1 MSPKFLLIAGLSA
14 TLHTQTPA
22 WAQVRLPSLP
32 NLPRGA
38 QLPDGDLLRR
48 NESLLTSTS
57 QLLVPADP
65 LRWRD
70 RLGDQLL
77 RRFPDQL
84 QRSVAEEL
92 VFSGEV
98 LALPSSEAAR
108 RRVLEDNGLRL
119 VEESTLEGLDLAWL
133 RLRATSRTTPAALAA
148 LIARLKAQDPE
159 GVYDY
164 HHIYLDAGDVG
175 SGVVGAVAATSA
187 TGSSAV
193 IGTMASASTTSSAAG
208 TGAAAVGGSRLG
220 MIDSGVD
227 TAHPALQRSTVTRR
241 GCAGQAR
248 PAAHGTAVASL
259 LVGDSDVGF
268 HGALPRARLF
278 AMDVYCEG
286 SAQPGGGVAAIAEG
300 LAWLAR
306 ERVGVVNISLV
317 GPPNALLRRVVEA
330 AQAQGLLIVAPVGND
345 GPAAPPLYPAAWP
358 GVIGVTAVDAR
369 RRVLVEAGRGAQVAL
384 AAPGADMVAAE
395 AGSRVYAPVRGT
407 SFASPLVAGLLAARL
422 PSPDRAAAS
431 SAFNALAREAIDLG
445 APGRDEVYGIGLVG
459 ASLRV
464 SASDLR

>member
-1 MSPKFLLIAGLSA
+1 
-14 TLHTQTPA
+14 
-22 WAQVRLPSLP
+22 
-32 NLPRGA
+32 
-38 QLPDGDLLRR
+38 
-48 NESLLTSTS
+48 
-57 QLLVPADP
+57 
-65 LRWRD
+65 
-70 RLGDQLL
+70 
-77 RRFPDQL
+77 
-84 QRSVAEEL
+84 
-92 VFSGEV
+92 
-98 LALPSSEAAR
+98 
-108 RRVLEDNGLRL
+108 
-119 VEESTLEGLDLAWL
+119 
-133 RLRATSRTTPAALAA
+133 
-148 LIARLKAQDPE
+148 
-159 GVYDY
+159 
-164 HHIYLDAGDVG
+164 
-175 SGVVGAVAATSA
+175 
-187 TGSSAV
+187 
-193 IGTMASASTTSSAAG
+193 
-208 TGAAAVGGSRLG
+208 

-241 GCAGQAR
+241 GCGGQAR

-268 HGALPRARLF
+268 RGALPRARLF

-286 SAQPGGGVAAIAEG
+286 GAQAGGGVAAIAEG

-369 RRVLVEAGRGAQVAL
+369 RRVLVEAVRGAQVAF
-384 AAPGADMVAAE
+384 AAPGSDMVAAE
-395 AGSRVYAPVRGT
+395 AGSRMYAPVRGT
-407 SFASPLVAGLLAARL
+407 SFAAPLVAGLLAARL
-422 PSPDRAAAS
+422 PAPDRGAAS
-431 SAFNALAREAIDLG
+431 AASNALAREAIDLG

>member
-1 MSPKFLLIAGLSA
+1 MSLKFLLSAALIA
-14 TLHTQTPA
+14 TLQAVLPA
-22 WAQVRLPSLP
+22 QAQVRLPSLP
-32 NLPRGA
+32 GLPG
-38 QLPDGDLLRR
+38 QPGGPHLPGDLLRR
-48 NESLLTSTS
+48 TESLLTSTS

-65 LRWRD
+65 LRWRE

-84 QRSVAEEL
+84 QRNAAEEL

-98 LALPSSEAAR
+98 LALPSSDAAKR
-108 RRVLEDNGLRL
+108 RLLEDAGLTL
-119 VEESTLEGLDLAWL
+119 VEVSTLEGLDLAWL
-133 RLRATSRTTPAALAA
+133 RLRATSRMTPAALAA
-148 LIARLKAQDPE
+148 LIARLKADDPD
-159 GVYDY
+159 GAYDY
-164 HHIYLDAGDVG
+164 HHVYLDAGE
-175 SGVVGAVAATSA
+175 VGA
-187 TGSSAV
+187 TGPTGA
-193 IGTMASASTTSSAAG
+193 IGTRAGSTSTAAGADAAGAAASAAG
-208 TGAAAVGGSRLG
+208 PRLG

-241 GCAGQAR
+241 GCGGQAR

-268 HGALPRARLF
+268 RGALPRARLF

-286 SAQPGGGVAAIAEG
+286 GAQAGGGVAAIAEG

-369 RRVLVEAGRGAQVAL
+369 RRVLVEAVRGAQVAF
-384 AAPGADMVAAE
+384 AAPGSDMVAAE

-407 SFASPLVAGLLAARL
+407 SFASPLVAGMLAARF
-422 PSPDRAAAS
+422 PSADRAAAS

>member
-1 MSPKFLLIAGLSA
+1 MSLKFLLIAALIA
-14 TLHTQTPA
+14 ALDAVTPA
-22 WAQVRLPSLP
+22 SAQVRLPSLP
-32 NLPRGA
+32 SLPGGTH
-38 QLPDGDLLRR
+38 LPGGDLLRR
-48 NESLLTSTS
+48 TENLLTSTS

-65 LRWRD
+65 MRWRQ
-70 RLGDQLL
+70 RRGDQLL

-84 QRSVAEEL
+84 QRNAAEEL
-92 VFSGEV
+92 VFGGEV
-98 LALPSSEAAR
+98 LALPSSDAAKR
-108 RRVLEDNGLRL
+108 RLLEDAGLRL
-119 VEESTLEGLDLAWL
+119 VEESAFEGLDLAWL
-133 RLRATSRTTPAALAA
+133 RLRATSRMTPAALAA
-148 LIARLKAQDPE
+148 LIARLKADDPD
-159 GVYDY
+159 GAYDY
-164 HHIYLDAGDVG
+164 HHVYLDAGE
-175 SGVVGAVAATSA
+175 VGATAP
-187 TGSSAV
+187 TG
-193 IGTMASASTTSSAAG
+193 AAG
-208 TGAAAVGGSRLG
+208 TKATSTSSSTAAGADTATATATAAGPRIG

-227 TAHPALQRSTVTRR
+227 AAHPALQRSTVMRR

-268 HGALPRARLF
+268 RGALPRARLL

-286 SAQPGGGVAAIAEG
+286 GAQAGGGVAAIAEG

-330 AQAQGLLIVAPVGND
+330 AQAQGLLIVAPAGND

-369 RRVLVEAGRGAQVAL
+369 RRVLVEAVRGAQVAF
-384 AAPGADMVAAE
+384 AAPGSDMVAAE
-395 AGSRVYAPVRGT
+395 AGSRMYAPVRGT
-407 SFASPLVAGLLAARL
+407 SFAAPLVAGLLAARL
-422 PSPDRAAAS
+422 PSADRGAAS
-431 SAFNALAREAIDLG
+431 AAVNALAREAVDLG

>member
-1 MSPKFLLIAGLSA
+1 MNLKFLLIAGLSA

-32 NLPRGA
+32 NLPGGV
-38 QLPDGDLLRR
+38 QLPHGDLLRR
-48 NESLLTSTS
+48 DESLLTSTS
-57 QLLVPADP
+57 QLLAPADP
-65 LRWRD
+65 LRWRE

-84 QRSVAEEL
+84 QRSAAGEL

-98 LALPSSEAAR
+98 LALPSSDAAR
-108 RRVLEDNGLRL
+108 RRLLEDEGLRL
-119 VEESTLEGLDLAWL
+119 VEASTLEGLDVAWL
-133 RLRATSRTTPAALAA
+133 RLRATSTTTPAALAA

-159 GVYDY
+159 GAYDY

-175 SGVVGAVAATSA
+175 SGVVGATSATSA
-187 TGSSAV
+187 TS
-193 IGTMASASTTSSAAG
+193 GTAGASAAG
-208 TGAAAVGGSRLG
+208 ARAAAGGSRLG

-241 GCAGQAR
+241 GCAGQTR

-278 AMDVYCEG
+278 AMDVFCEG

-369 RRVLVEAGRGAQVAL
+369 RRVLAEAGRGAQVAL
-384 AAPGADMVAAE
+384 AAPGADMVAAQ
-395 AGSRVYAPVRGT
+395 AGSRAYAPVRGT

-431 SAFNALAREAIDLG
+431 SAFNALAREAMDLG
-445 APGRDEVYGIGLVG
+445 APGRDEVYGMGLVG

>member
-1 MSPKFLLIAGLSA
+1 MSLKFLLIVGLSA
-14 TLHTQTPA
+14 ALHTQTPA

-32 NLPRGA
+32 NLPGGV
-38 QLPDGDLLRR
+38 QLPHGDLLRR
-48 NESLLTSTS
+48 DESLLTSTS
-57 QLLVPADP
+57 QLLAPADP
-65 LRWRD
+65 LRWRE

-84 QRSVAEEL
+84 QRSAAGEL

-98 LALPSSEAAR
+98 LALPSSDAAR
-108 RRVLEDNGLRL
+108 RRLLEDEGLRL
-119 VEESTLEGLDLAWL
+119 VEASTLEGLDVAWL
-133 RLRATSRTTPAALAA
+133 RLRAASTTTPAALAA

-159 GVYDY
+159 GAYDY

-175 SGVVGAVAATSA
+175 SGVVGATSA
-187 TGSSAV
+187 TAGA
-193 IGTMASASTTSSAAG
+193 SAAG
-208 TGAAAVGGSRLG
+208 AGAAAGGSRLG

-241 GCAGQAR
+241 GCAGQTR

-278 AMDVYCEG
+278 AMDVFCEG

-369 RRVLVEAGRGAQVAL
+369 RRVLAEAGRGAQVAL
-384 AAPGADMVAAE
+384 AAPGADMVAAQ
-395 AGSRVYAPVRGT
+395 AGSRAYAPVRGT

-431 SAFNALAREAIDLG
+431 SAFNALAREAMDLG
-445 APGRDEVYGIGLVG
+445 APGRDEVYGMGLVG

-464 SASDLR
+464 SAGDLR